1 MKNKK
6 FIALACVAAMALS
19 AVPVSAAEVN
29 EELSGSITIWE
40 HGYGFEESTK
50 AVIEG
55 FNAVYPN
62 VEVNY
67 EIKDTDYETVL
78 ATALQ
83 SGEGPDLFWTNG
95 TATET
100 MGNYVANGMIA
111 DLTESVDYSVIT
123 EDAMALATI
132 DGKQYSVPWLTMDS
146 RACFYNKDLFEENGW
161 EVPTTFSEFEALL
174 ANIKENTDIIPLA
187 QTYEE
192 WSLLFIWEPV
202 MSAYDAEYTRG
213 LDDYTSK
220 VDGEGAL
227 GSLEK
232 LVEWANNGYFGDN
245 WLGVTNGSDT
255 LLTFT
260 TGNAAMMIC
269 GTWDI
274 SSIDQNNPDLNYGAF
289 AIPAEDGTTGLVGT
303 AANGFSVNAA
313 SANLEA
319 ATAFAS
325 YCASVEGQTAWVQAV
340 GGVSASPEIESAH
353 PVAQEISVSGGG
365 NIYRSWQNVA
375 TSYTSSEDMN
385 TVWGEDILK
394 VFSGEMTA
402 ADMLADVAALMD

>member
-19 AVPVSAAEVN
+19 AVPVSASEVN
-29 EELSGSITIWE
+29 EELSGSITVWE
-40 HGYGFEESTK
+40 HGYGFEEALK

-55 FNAVYPN
+55 FNTVYPN

-111 DLTESVDYSVIT
+111 DLSESVDYSVIT

-132 DGKQYSVPWLTMDS
+132 DDKQYSVPWLTMDS

-174 ANIKENTDIIPLA
+174 ATIKESTDIIPLA

-192 WSLLFIWEPV
+192 WSLLFIWEPI
-202 MSAYDAEYTRG
+202 MSAYDVEYTKG

-232 LVEWANNGYFGDN
+232 LVEWSNAGYFGDN

-274 SSIDQNNPDLNYGAF
+274 TSIDQNNPDLNYGAF
-289 AIPAEDGTTGLVGT
+289 AVPAEDGTTGLVGT

-313 SANLEA
+313 SENLEA

-325 YCASVEGQTAWVQAV
+325 YCASVEGQTAWVQAI

-375 TSYTSSEDMN
+375 TSYTTSDDIN
-385 TVWGEDILK
+385 TIWGEDILK

-402 ADMLADVAALMD
+402 ADMLADVAATME